1 MGMHRE
7 VKLAVHNHLGQMWE
21 QGEPAVARVVS
32 TLLPP
37 FLSLSA
43 QALQGKDD
51 HSAMSRGQQGL
62 KQSTQDRRVTGGH
75 YFSAPNPHQ
84 ESGAV
89 RESKR
94 VPELTQTSGWLL
106 WAVTA
111 LLPPTV
117 TKSGQ
122 EPGRRAQPG
131 ASHSLFC
138 SCPVL
143 SPAPSSS
150 LVKRQSEALTLISV
164 NTIGVK
170 PGN

>member
-7 VKLAVHNHLGQMWE
+7 VRLAVHNHLGQKWE
-21 QGEPAVARVVS
+21 PSVARIVS

-43 QALQGKDD
+43 QALQGRDD

-75 YFSAPNPHQ
+75 YFSAPDPHQ

-94 VPELTQTSGWLL
+94 MPGAHSNLWLAPL
-106 WAVTA
+106 GCHSSAPSYSHRVWPGAWAESPA
-111 LLPPTV
+111 WCLPRPLLQLPSV
-117 TKSGQ
+117 IS
-122 EPGRRAQPG
+122 RAQ
-131 ASHSLFC
+131 FQ
-138 SCPVL
+138 SC
-143 SPAPSSS
+143 
-150 LVKRQSEALTLISV
+150 
-164 NTIGVK
+164 
-170 PGN
+170 